1 MFKTIE
7 WTEQGVRIINQTRLP
22 AEDVDCRLRVVHDS
36 YRLEVGI
43 VGLGLRFGVVLF
55 QRSGETH
62 RLPNLGNR
70 SFREADESSVCIIL
84 GRRLKIPHL

>member
-36 YRLEVGI
+36 YRLEVALLVWGNASAWFFFNDRVKLI
-43 VGLGLRFGVVLF
+43 AHRIFEAGHSGKLTKAAFVLF
-55 QRSGETH
+55 WAAG
-62 RLPNLGNR
+62 
-70 SFREADESSVCIIL
+70 
-84 GRRLKIPHL
+84 